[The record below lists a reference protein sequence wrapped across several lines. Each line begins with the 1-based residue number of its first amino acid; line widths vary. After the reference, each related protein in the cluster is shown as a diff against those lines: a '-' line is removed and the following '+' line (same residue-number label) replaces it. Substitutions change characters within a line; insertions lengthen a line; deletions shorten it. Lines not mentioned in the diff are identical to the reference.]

1 MHFQSKQQV
10 FDIRKSEIENG
21 TTFPVLTFASWE
33 ILPGIRHCFT
43 TRAGGVSEG
52 YLASL
57 NFRRDSYDTQENI
70 LENLRRIALYFDT
83 TPDRIVSA
91 HQTHTA
97 NVRIV
102 TEADAGKGAA
112 RPLDYTD
119 IDGLITDV
127 PGLVLFTTHADCPPL
142 YFYDPVRRVIALS
155 HSGWKG
161 TVARIGAVTIRKMQ
175 DHFGCRP
182 EDIYA
187 AIGPSICRDC
197 YEISEDVAEPF
208 RACFGKSDPAASAS
222 GPSET
227 NPDALKSDSSPVDTV
242 PGSSKSD
249 SSPLD
254 ADSSVPAEDSG
265 TLDTEHGVPK
275 SDSSPL
281 DAATDSGTLWEIPR
295 ILARG
300 KNPGKYQLDLWAANA
315 RILLEAGITPDHLTV
330 TNLCTCEN
338 STELFSHRATGG
350 KRGLQGAFLMLED

>member
-1 MHFQSKQQV
+1 MHFQTKQQV
-10 FDIRKSEIENG
+10 FDIRKIEIENG
-21 TTFPVLTFASWE
+21 TTFPILTFATWE
-33 ILPGIRHCFT
+33 TLPGIRHCFT

-83 TPDRIVSA
+83 TPDWIVSA

-175 DHFGCRP
+175 DRFGCRP

-227 NPDALKSDSSPVDTV
+227 NPEAL
-242 PGSSKSD
+242 
-249 SSPLD
+249 
-254 ADSSVPAEDSG
+254 
-265 TLDTEHGVPK
+265 K

-281 DAATDSGTLWEIPR
+281 DAATDSGTSREIPH